1 MAVLADWHNMKSPRA
16 LHADWQWVTAW
27 SWWVHAY
34 WHKEWPSR
42 ARDDWHTTWSDPEK
56 YIQIG
61 EQIDPE
67 GYILL
72 THEVTQDML
81 IGEPI
86 DPEGLV
92 SLLVFWAQSTTKDYI
107 RAKTNFNLSPVY
119 SAHKSS
125 NHKFPKTTKSVL
137 TQIYLKQNIRKR
149 QTQNFRRI
157 SPFGITP
164 VKKAHKTMTG

>member
-107 RAKTNFNLSPVY
+107 RAKNNVQFVSYLLCTQVIKPKIIPKPQNQSWQ
-119 SAHKSS
+119 
-125 NHKFPKTTKSVL
+125 KFTTTTKKKEKN
-137 TQIYLKQNIRKR
+137 TQTSNTKFWKN
-149 QTQNFRRI
+149 
-157 SPFGITP
+157 
-164 VKKAHKTMTG
+164 